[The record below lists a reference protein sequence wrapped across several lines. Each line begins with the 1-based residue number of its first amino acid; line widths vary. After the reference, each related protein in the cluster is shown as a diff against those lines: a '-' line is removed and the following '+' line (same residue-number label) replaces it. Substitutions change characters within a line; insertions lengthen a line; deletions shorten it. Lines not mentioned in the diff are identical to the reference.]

1 MRLPKSAEPR
11 QRLAEIVARLDT
23 KTIWL
28 ITAAA
33 AAAIL
38 LLQFCPAN
46 RHSDRLTLRLQSGS
60 LRIDVADS
68 PERRLFALG
77 SLDRIHPGNGLLL
90 IFDDGTPPR
99 LWARALQVEAD
110 LLWLD
115 ETKQIVD
122 RHLGVK
128 PCPQEPCPEYVP
140 DRGAVSVLVLPPG
153 SAQDPVLTVGQT
165 VFLESAKA
173 SETN

>member
-1 MRLPKSAEPR
+1 M
-11 QRLAEIVARLDT
+11 ARLDA

-28 ITAAA
+28 ITGAAA
-33 AAAIL
+33 AVIL

-46 RHSDRLTLRLQSGS
+46 PHPERLTLRLPNGS

-77 SLDRIHPGNGLLL
+77 SLDRIRPGSGLLL
-90 IFDDGTPPR
+90 VFDDGTPPR

-122 RHLGVK
+122 RDLGVK
-128 PCPQEPCPEYVP
+128 PCSQEPCPEYTP

-153 SAQDPVLTVGQT
+153 SAQDPMLALGQT
-165 VFLESAKA
+165 AFLESAKT
-173 SETN
+173 SETD

>member
-1 MRLPKSAEPR
+1 M
-11 QRLAEIVARLDT
+11 ARLDT

-28 ITAAA
+28 LTAAA
-33 AAAIL
+33 AAVIL

-46 RHSDRLTLRLQSGS
+46 RHPDRLTLRLQSGS

-77 SLDRIHPGNGLLL
+77 GLDRFRTGSGLLL
-90 IFDDGTPPR
+90 VFDDGTPPR

-115 ETKQIVD
+115 ETRQIVD
-122 RHLGVK
+122 RDVGVK
-128 PCPQEPCPEYVP
+128 PCPQEPCPEFAP

-153 SAQDPVLTVGQT
+153 SAQEPAFAVGQT
-165 VFLESAKA
+165 VFLDAARSAA
-173 SETN
+173 E